1 MALNAYPINGIL
13 INELNRHI
21 GAKKNVTDENVF
33 LSNIKRS
40 KPFKAKQIK
49 TIPEMQISI
58 FDSRLMMSKKSL
70 INEEYF
76 LSL

>member
-33 LSNIKRS
+33 LVKYQAVQAI
-40 KPFKAKQIK
+40 
-49 TIPEMQISI
+49 
-58 FDSRLMMSKKSL
+58 
-70 INEEYF
+70 
-76 LSL
+76 